1 MIPLGSPTFGEEEL
15 EAVRSVLASGWV
27 AGQGPRCSEFE
38 RRFAST
44 CGTSHALATSNCTS
58 ALHLALLA
66 LGVRPGDEVVVA
78 DYTFPATGHAVMHA
92 QAYPTF
98 ADVRPDIWTIDVAA
112 AEAAITSR
120 TVGIIA
126 VDAFGQCADYDELTA
141 VARRHGIFVIEDA
154 AAATGATYKSRPA
167 GSLADIGCFSF
178 HGRKGITCGE
188 GGALTT
194 DRADVAAFTSKVHA
208 FGIESAFVRQGQNDL
223 PVPVFDVLG
232 YNYKLSD
239 IAAAILLVQL
249 DRLPDLLARRRAIA
263 AHYEA
268 FLGDFELANCPVAL
282 PDRTHCWQA
291 YVLTLDARV
300 PRGPVAAAL
309 REQGVQ
315 CNFGTYASH
324 VQPVYGDR
332 PACTVS
338 GELFARHLAIP
349 MHANLTDEQVERVAR
364 TVRQVI
370 TDVVHA

>member
-1 MIPLGSPTFGEEEL
+1 MPEVIPLGSPTFGEEEL
-15 EAVRSVLASGWV
+15 EAVRAVLASGWV
-27 AGQGPRCSEFE
+27 AGQGPNCVEFE
-38 RRFAST
+38 RQFAAT
-44 CGTSHALATSNCTS
+44 CGTSHALATSNCTT

-66 LGVRPGDEVVVA
+66 LEVRPGDEVIVA

-92 QAYPTF
+92 QARPTF

-126 VDAFGQCADYDELTA
+126 VDAFGQCADYDELVA
-141 VARRHGIFVIEDA
+141 VARRYGIFLMEDA

-194 DRADVAAFTSKVHA
+194 DSAGVIAFVRKLHA
-208 FGIESAFVRQGQNDL
+208 FGIESALVRQGQNDL

-249 DRLPDLLARRRAIA
+249 DRLPDLLARRHAIA

-268 FLGDFELANCPVAL
+268 LLGDFELANCPVVL

-291 YVLTLDARV
+291 YVLTLDAACHADRSRSLCV
-300 PRGPVAAAL
+300 NVVCSATSAPMLRTFNLFTATDSLALCQPIYSPVTL
-309 REQGVQ
+309 LSRCMQ
-315 CNFGTYASH
+315 T
-324 VQPVYGDR
+324 
-332 PACTVS
+332 
-338 GELFARHLAIP
+338 
-349 MHANLTDEQVERVAR
+349 
-364 TVRQVI
+364 
-370 TDVVHA
+370 